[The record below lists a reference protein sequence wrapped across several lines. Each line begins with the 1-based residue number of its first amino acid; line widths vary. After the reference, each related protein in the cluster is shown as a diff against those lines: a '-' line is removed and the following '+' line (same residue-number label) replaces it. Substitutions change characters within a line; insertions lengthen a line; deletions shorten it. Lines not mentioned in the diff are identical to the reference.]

1 MKGRTGGSLW
11 AEDYAFLITTRV
23 PLLLPVRLNALPVG
37 KSVELSMMRR
47 LVLCQEIATLFIV
60 KLKTKKDFQY

>member
-23 PLLLPVRLNALPVG
+23 PLLLPVRPRGLTGLKKCITLEDEKARPLPG
-37 KSVELSMMRR
+37 
-47 LVLCQEIATLFIV
+47 
-60 KLKTKKDFQY
+60 D